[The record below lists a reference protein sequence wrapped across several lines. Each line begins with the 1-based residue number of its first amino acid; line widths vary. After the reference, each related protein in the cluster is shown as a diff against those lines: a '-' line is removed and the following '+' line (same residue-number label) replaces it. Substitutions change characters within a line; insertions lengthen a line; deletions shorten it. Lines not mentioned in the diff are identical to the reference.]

1 MTDETRFSVQRF
13 NCFPGSSE
21 MSKHVF
27 IGLIAS
33 AALTFS
39 SGAYAQTAVSQAT
52 NNVSTVTNSG
62 TITIQ
67 NGGISGVGGSAAVS
81 ATGAVSA
88 TSVAGINAALPG
100 PDGGFSTVTQSATNS
115 GVVNNL
121 NPAVNDIDG
130 GGGTLAL
137 GASASIT
144 ATGAL
149 TSFSFSGLGDSP
161 WVTPGVSGPVSQTS
175 SNNAAVTN
183 SGTPTIGNFAGLL
196 GEGSSASI
204 GATGAAASAG
214 FSFIGDGD
222 VAAGTIGNITQSASN
237 QAAGTT
243 TNTGG
248 SIPLSGPISGAGA
261 SASISATGAISSVS
275 LSHIVNTAGEGQ
287 FGLGAISQ
295 GSTNAANI
303 TNSGTIATTSGGLSG
318 IGSSAVI
325 SATGAAASV
334 SSSSIAATGA
344 PGTPA
349 IDSIGQSVSNS
360 GVVSNTGT
368 ITLASGISGAGAAAS
383 VSAVGAGAY
392 ASFSAIKA
400 P

>member
-1 MTDETRFSVQRF
+1 MIGEKRFLPQELQAYF
-13 NCFPGSSE
+13 GSSS

-27 IGLIAS
+27 MGVIAS
-33 AALTFS
+33 AALAFG
-39 SGAYAQTAVSQAT
+39 SGASAQTAVSQAT
-52 NNVSTVTNSG
+52 NNGNTVTNSG

-67 NGGISGVGGSAAVS
+67 SGGISGVGGSAAVS

-100 PDGGFSTVTQSATNS
+100 PDDGFSAVTQSATNS

-121 NPAVNDIDG
+121 NPAANDIDG

-149 TSFSFSGLGDSP
+149 SSFSFSGIGASA
-161 WVTPGVSGPVSQTS
+161 WITPGVSGPVSQS
-175 SNNAAVTN
+175 STNNAAVTN
-183 SGTPTIGNFAGLL
+183 SGTPMIGNFAGLL
-196 GEGSSASI
+196 GDGSSASI

-222 VAAGTIGNITQSASN
+222 VTAGTVGNITQSANN

-248 SIPLSGPISGAGA
+248 SIPLSGPIDGAGA
-261 SASISATGAISSVS
+261 SASISATGAIASVS
-275 LSHIVNTAGEGQ
+275 LSHIANTTAEGQ
-287 FGLGAISQ
+287 FDLAAISQ

-303 TNSGTIATTSGGLSG
+303 TNSGNIATTSGGLSG
-318 IGSSAVI
+318 VGSSAVI

-334 SSSSIAATGA
+334 SSSSIAATVA
-344 PGTPA
+344 PGTSA
-349 IDSIGQSVSNS
+349 IDSMGQSVSNS
-360 GVVSNTGT
+360 GAVSNTGT
-368 ITLASGISGAGAAAS
+368 ISLASGISGAGAAAS

-392 ASFSAIKA
+392 ASFSAVK
-400 P
+400 